1 MFTLSSPVF
10 YITRDIDR
18 ALGIP
23 ETDGYTIVTNVTPE
37 NKRLAGDRQDIIWI
51 EEENIL
57 DTHELLTHSNIL
69 KTIANNANILVFKNT
84 SQIERICTENGWN
97 LLNPSAALARKVEEK
112 ITQVEWLGELASL
125 LPPHSIKTCK
135 EITEKDLPCIVQF
148 NHAHTGEGTLQ
159 LETAAQL
166 EQLQKDFP
174 DRPVRVTQFING
186 MMFTN
191 NNVVTKDDVLVGNI
205 NYQITGIAPY
215 TQNPFQTIGNDWGFA
230 KKTLSEKQVTEYRAM
245 ATAIGNK
252 LRSDGWKGLFGID
265 VMIEEETGK
274 LYLIEINARQPASTT
289 YESKLQRDEAT
300 KGRIDRLTTFEAH
313 IQALLNEEMKDAS
326 LIEVVDG
333 AQLFDRRASE
343 AMVRRFEHSI
353 VEKHG
358 VLLPLLTV

>member
-1 MFTLSSPVF
+1 MLDLSNTPTY

-18 ALGIP
+18 ALGLP

-51 EEENIL
+51 EEESVL
-57 DTHELLTHSNIL
+57 DTHELLVHPL
-69 KTIANNANILVFKNT
+69 TITAIPHQTNVLVFKNT
-84 SQIERICTENGWN
+84 PTIERICAEQHWN
-97 LLNPSAALARKVEEK
+97 LLNPSAVLARKVEEK

-135 EITEKDLPCIVQF
+135 EITQKDLPCIVQF

-159 LETAAQL
+159 IEQLEHL

-191 NNVVTKDDVLVGNI
+191 NNVVTKDDVLIGNI

-230 KKTLSEKQVTEYRAM
+230 KKMLSDKQIQEYHTM
-245 ATAIGNK
+245 ATAIGDK
-252 LRSDGWKGLFGID
+252 LRADGWKGLFGID
-265 VMIEEETGK
+265 VMIEEGTEK

-289 YESKLQRDEAT
+289 YESKLQRDKHQET
-300 KGRIDRLTTFEAH
+300 NQVTTFEAH
-313 IQALLNEEMKDAS
+313 IHSLLGEDMKDVS
-326 LIEVVDG
+326 LIEVSDG
-333 AQLFDRRASE
+333 AQLYDRHTSVAT
-343 AMVRRFEHSI
+343 VQRFTHSI
-353 VEKHG
+353 VAKHNE
-358 VLLPLLTV
+358 LSL

>member
-18 ALGIP
+18 ALGLP
-23 ETDGYTIVTNVTPE
+23 ETDGYTIVTNTTPE
-37 NKRLAGDRQDIIWI
+37 NKRLAGERQDVIWI
-51 EEENIL
+51 EGEKIL
-57 DTHELLTHSNIL
+57 DTHELLTHPTTL
-69 KTIANNANILVFKNT
+69 KTIVDNANVLVFKNT
-84 SQIERICTENGWN
+84 SQIEKICTENAWN

-135 EITEKDLPCIVQF
+135 EITTSDLPCIVQF

-159 LETAAQL
+159 LERLEQL

-191 NNVVTKDDVLVGNI
+191 NNVVTTNDVLIGNI
-205 NYQITGIAPY
+205 NYQITGVSPY

-230 KKTLSEKQVTEYRAM
+230 KKTLSETQVAEYHAM
-245 ATAIGNK
+245 ATAIGDK

-265 VMIEEETGK
+265 VMVEEETGK
-274 LYLIEINARQPASTT
+274 LYLIEINARQPASTA
-289 YESKLQRDEAT
+289 YESFLQRTQNKEQET
-300 KGRIDRLTTFEAH
+300 GQLTTFEAH
-313 IQALLNEEMKDAS
+313 IHSLLGEDMKDVS
-326 LIEVVDG
+326 LIKVSDG
-333 AQLFDRRASE
+333 AQLYDRHTSVAT
-343 AMVRRFEHSI
+343 VQRFTHSI
-353 VEKHG
+353 VAKHNE
-358 VLLPLLTV
+358 LSL